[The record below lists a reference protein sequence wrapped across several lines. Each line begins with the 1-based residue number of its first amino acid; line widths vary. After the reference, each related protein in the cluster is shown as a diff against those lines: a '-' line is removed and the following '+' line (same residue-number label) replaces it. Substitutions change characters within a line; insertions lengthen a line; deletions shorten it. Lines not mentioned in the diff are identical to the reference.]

1 MVSLMSY
8 LNPTNWG
15 KTEDIVLL
23 MFLNLMYA
31 SVILSCFLLLA
42 LLIIAVINLELQL
55 TGLIAVILSGLILSV
70 ALSIAGLTHSSLT
83 TYNYYW
89 KPRAKKIVTT
99 LFLVVLLVTEVGAF
113 LFTAGFFYRHAKAEY
128 IMKCVHLMTTH
139 MVAVKIV
146 NIHNSLLSI
155 KWLRNGK
162 MKNLLNPGIME
173 HMKVNH
179 HYNSETLKLLVGV
192 NNFAIMLAFLLFVA
206 VNYLCIRLIVI
217 YCRNFIFKRK
227 ITYV

>member
-1 MVSLMSY
+1 MSY

-15 KTEDIVLL
+15 NTENIVLI

-31 SVILSCFLLLA
+31 SVIMTCFSLLA
-42 LLIIAVINLELQL
+42 LLMLAIVHLKMQL
-55 TGLIAVILSGLILSV
+55 TGFIAAILSGLILSV
-70 ALSIAGLTHSSLT
+70 AVSITGLILSSLT
-83 TYNYYW
+83 IYDYYR

-173 HMKVNH
+173 QMKVNH

-192 NNFAIMLAFLLFVA
+192 NNVAIMLAFVLFVA

-217 YCRNFIFKRK
+217 YYRSYLAKSR

>member
-1 MVSLMSY
+1 M
-8 LNPTNWG
+8 
-15 KTEDIVLL
+15 I
-23 MFLNLMYA
+23 
-31 SVILSCFLLLA
+31 
-42 LLIIAVINLELQL
+42 
-55 TGLIAVILSGLILSV
+55 
-70 ALSIAGLTHSSLT
+70 
-83 TYNYYW
+83 
-89 KPRAKKIVTT
+89 
-99 LFLVVLLVTEVGAF
+99 TEVVAF
-113 LFTAGFFYRHAKAEY
+113 LFTAGFFYRHAKAKY
-128 IMKCVHLMTTH
+128 IMKCVHLMNIH
-139 MVAVKIV
+139 MVAEKIV

-192 NNFAIMLAFLLFVA
+192 NNVAIMLSILLFVA